1 MDIQFRFEPDIR
13 NVTTVENWGVSVTGS
28 RRKCYYMT
36 VRLTVSTV
44 HRILLKCLNHEVR
57 KYEGYNSHEVND
69 SLAQNFYLRP
79 KRTW

>member
-1 MDIQFRFEPDIR
+1 MDIQFRFDLDIR

-44 HRILLKCLNHEVR
+44 HRILLKCLNQEV
-57 KYEGYNSHEVND
+57 
-69 SLAQNFYLRP
+69 
-79 KRTW
+79 